1 MNHKVAGYY
10 KMEAV
15 KISTGDRRDLTG
27 WFPNIITDGGLDRMA
42 TSYDYLNYCQVGTGS
57 TAPSASD
64 TALVSMVG
72 ASNGA
77 AAWTAA
83 TFSVNST
90 SPYYRITRIVSR
102 LTPGQATGNLSE
114 VGMGWAS
121 TGSLFSRALILDSY
135 GNPTTITVLS
145 DEYLDVTYEYRF
157 YPEES
162 DITGSI
168 ILTGNKGGT
177 YNYTLRCAYITYHVL
192 QQKTSFGNVP
202 VTMNNRA
209 NSSGVGT
216 IYNRVY
222 DGPIGVLTG
231 IPSGTNEPFSYTCV
245 SVSSYTAGTRTLT
258 LTISLPITV
267 GNLSGGI
274 KSIIFPWGNVHYQIE
289 FDTAILKTSEDT
301 LSLTFT
307 HTWARV

>member
-27 WFPNIITDGGLDRMA
+27 WFPNIITNGGLDRMA

-64 TALVSMVG
+64 IALVSRVG
-72 ASNGA
+72 ASSGTN
-77 AAWTAA
+77 AWQSGI
-83 TFSVNST
+83 FSVNST

-102 LTPGQATGNLSE
+102 LTPGQAIGNLSE

-121 TGSLFSRALILDSY
+121 TGGLFSRALILDSY
-135 GNPTTITVLS
+135 GNPTNITVLS

-177 YNYTLRCAYITYHVL
+177 YNYTLRCGLIGTHVL
-192 QQKTSFGNVP
+192 QGNTSYGNSPVAMNNNYGINATNSQFKAYDGSIGALTGTPSGNVLP
-202 VTMNNRA
+202 LITA
-209 NSSGVGT
+209 YKT
-216 IYNRVY
+216 
-222 DGPIGVLTG
+222 
-231 IPSGTNEPFSYTCV
+231 
-245 SVSSYTAGTRTLT
+245 VSSYKAGTRTLT
-258 LTISLPITV
+258 STILLPISG

-274 KSIIFPWGNVHYQIE
+274 KSILFPWGNVHYQIE

>member
-15 KISTGDRRDLTG
+15 KISTGERRELTG

-42 TSYDYLNYCQVGTGS
+42 TQYDYLDYCQVGTGS
-57 TAPSASD
+57 TQPTASD
-64 TALVSMVG
+64 TALVNRVG
-72 ASNGA
+72 ANS
-77 AAWTAA
+77 TAGNFLSRL
-83 TFSVNST
+83 FSVNGT
-90 SPYYRITRIVSR
+90 SPYYRITRIVHR
-102 LTPGQATGNLSE
+102 LTPGRATGNLSE

-162 DITGSI
+162 DVTGSI
-168 ILTGNKGGT
+168 TLTGNKGGT
-177 YNYTLRCAYITYHVL
+177 YNYTLRCAYITSHVL
-192 QQKTSFGNVP
+192 QQNTSFGNVP
-202 VTMNNRA
+202 VTMNNKS
-209 NSSGVGT
+209 NISNIGT

-222 DGPIGVLTG
+222 DGSIGALTG
-231 IPSGTNEPFSYTCV
+231 IPSGTSENISYAYT
-245 SVSSYTAGTRTLT
+245 SVSSYTARTRTLT
-258 LTISLPITV
+258 FTLALPISV